1 MSPPRAWLA
10 ATAALV
16 IMLSIGALYAWSVF
30 VTPLETALGTSRAAI
45 SGVFSLAVA
54 GFTLSMLFGAR
65 LYPYA
70 RPESF
75 ALATLALAAAGFALA
90 SWGQSIVAVTAGF
103 GGLFGC
109 ANGLGY
115 GFSLQVAQQA
125 LPHRRGQITGIAVA
139 TYTLGSAA
147 FAVLFAWGVDAL
159 GVAATFRAT
168 ALYMLA
174 VGALAYLLLKAAR
187 LQFPEP
193 ARQAAPQVA
202 APSGSR
208 VFWILWSGLLLG
220 AFAGV
225 MVLGH
230 AAAIVGSFGGTP
242 QQMALGVSLVAA
254 GNGIGR
260 LAGGWLADRVPARRL
275 LSAMMLL
282 PGSALLLILGA
293 PTPAAASAAL
303 FAMGVGYGA
312 IAGGYPVVVSQ
323 LYGIANV
330 SRVYGR
336 VFTAWGVAGLAGP
349 LLAGVLFDQ
358 AHDYRLALLLGGG
371 AAIGAGLVCAAIPA
385 RDAT

>member
-1 MSPPRAWLA
+1 MPPRRAWLA

-16 IMLSIGALYAWSVF
+16 IMVSIGALYAWSVF
-30 VTPLETALGTSRAAI
+30 VAPLEAALGASRSASSA
-45 SGVFSLAVA
+45 VFSLAVA
-54 GFTLSMLFGAR
+54 SFTLSMLFGAR

-70 RPESF
+70 RPEGI

-90 SWGQSIVAVTAGF
+90 GWGQSIPAVAIGF

-125 LPHRRGQITGIAVA
+125 LPHRRGLITGIAVA
-139 TYTLGSAA
+139 AYTLGSAA
-147 FAVLFAWGVDAL
+147 FALLFAWGIRTL
-159 GVAATFRAT
+159 GLDATFRAT

-187 LQFPEP
+187 LQFAEP
-193 ARQAAPQVA
+193 ARQPASRAAGA
-202 APSGSR
+202 SGAH
-208 VFWILWSGLLLG
+208 VFWILWLGFLLG

-242 QQMALGVSLVAA
+242 QQMALGASLVAA

-260 LAGGWLADRVPARRL
+260 LAGGWLADRMPARRL

-282 PGSALLLILGA
+282 AGSALLLILGA

-303 FAMGVGYGA
+303 FTMGAGYGA
-312 IAGGYPVVVSQ
+312 MAGGYPVVVSQ
-323 LYGIANV
+323 LYGIASV

-371 AAIGAGLVCAAIPA
+371 AALGAGLVCAAIPA
-385 RDAT
+385 RDAA